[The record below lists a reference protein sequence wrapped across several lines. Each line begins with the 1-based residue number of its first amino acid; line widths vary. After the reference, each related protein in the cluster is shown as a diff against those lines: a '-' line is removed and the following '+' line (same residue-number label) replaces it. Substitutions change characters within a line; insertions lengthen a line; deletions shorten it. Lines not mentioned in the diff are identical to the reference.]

1 MLMALTVAGSATGP
15 VVAEL
20 FLLSTGQL
28 DGDLLTEH
36 IFQGLPRFS
45 LWRVGP
51 ANRLH
56 FSTCFLP
63 QEESTLSCHLEKERS
78 VLQVGFLNHDLLF
91 LSTC

>member
-63 QEESTLSCHLEKERS
+63 KRRGLCRVIWRRKGQCSRLA
-78 VLQVGFLNHDLLF
+78 F
-91 LSTC
+91 